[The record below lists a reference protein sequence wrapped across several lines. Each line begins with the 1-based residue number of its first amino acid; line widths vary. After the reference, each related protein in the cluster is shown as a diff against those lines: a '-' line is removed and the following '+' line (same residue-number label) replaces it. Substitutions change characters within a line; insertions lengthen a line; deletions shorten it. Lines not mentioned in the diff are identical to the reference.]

1 MGSKVVLTL
10 DKVDCWNNLLAEL
23 DLFVDSL
30 LFGRY
35 DGLFDV
41 KLDML
46 EAELEFLYILTL

>member
-35 DGLFDV
+35 DGLLDV
-41 KLDML
+41 KFDML